1 MAIKNYTASAD
12 NTIVNAYQPN
22 LTTRGTGANAGVA
35 DVLEVFSIYGRVTT
49 SSQELS
55 RVLVKFPVT
64 DITTDRTNGNIPASG
79 SVSFYL
85 KMYNAEHSKT
95 VPRDYTLSVY
105 TVSQSWQEGVGLDLE
120 GYKDLTLSNE
130 GSNWM
135 SGSNTAN
142 AGASASL
149 TALSKTAGEAN
160 TRTLVITDVAGNSV
174 SFSIDNSTDTSTAT
188 VIGFSNAN
196 SNASQFATN
205 IAAAINAANTAETL
219 NIAATASGATV
230 TLTMTSISF
239 AGNRV
244 SDIAGTAI
252 TDSVITAASQWSG
265 ATAGYWTDI
274 NGTLLAGGSYI
285 TGAEPGGG
293 GSNADV
299 DTEIFIFKQTL
310 TTGLEDLEI
319 NVTPV
324 IEQWIDG
331 TYSNHGFGVHLSA
344 SYEAQHSGAADDVVS
359 RKPGQLAL
367 DGDDT
372 TQSVIYNPSGSTKSY
387 FTKRFFAR
395 GTEFFFKKPIIEA
408 RWNSA
413 TPDDRGNFFFSSSL
427 APAAKNLNTI
437 YMYNYID
444 GQLTDIPQ
452 LHDGTFEKVVYV
464 SIYSG
469 STGGFYAE
477 QGGGDGD
484 DVPPMDIPVS
494 GATAANTG
502 SVQLLSVDD
511 VGHVRAVNKTVI
523 TGGIVSTGIYSASF
537 AFTGATLLK
546 TIYDV
551 WFTGS
556 HSTTNANDALVQY
569 FTGAIDCHTLR
580 GQNRAGAPVYYT
592 NITNLKDKYRAN
604 ENARFNLYVRDKYWS
619 PTVYTVANTSPPS
632 TNILS
637 ASYRVYRTLDAYDA
651 IPYGTGS
658 DLHTL
663 MSYDISGN
671 YFDLD
676 MSLLEPG
683 YEYALKFSF
692 YNNAVSSW
700 VEQSEIFK
708 FRVEDYEY

>member
-12 NTIVNAYQPN
+12 NTIVNAYQSN

-120 GYKDLTLSNE
+120 GYKDLTLGNE

-135 SGSNTAN
+135 SASNTA
-142 AGASASL
+142 
-149 TALSKTAGEAN
+149 
-160 TRTLVITDVAGNSV
+160 
-174 SFSIDNSTDTSTAT
+174 
-188 VIGFSNAN
+188 
-196 SNASQFATN
+196 
-205 IAAAINAANTAETL
+205 
-219 NIAATASGATV
+219 
-230 TLTMTSISF
+230 
-239 AGNRV
+239 
-244 SDIAGTAI
+244 
-252 TDSVITAASQWSG
+252 
-265 ATAGYWTDI
+265 YWTDI

-299 DTEIFIFKQTL
+299 DTEIFIFEQTL
-310 TTGLEDLEI
+310 STGLENLEI

-324 IEQWIDG
+324 IEQWIAG

-344 SYEAQHSGAADDVVS
+344 SYGAQHSGAANNVVS

-367 DGDDT
+367 DADDT

-413 TPDDRGNFFFSSSL
+413 TSDDRGNFFFSSSL

-452 LHDGTFEKVVYV
+452 SHAGTFAKVVYV

-494 GATAANTG
+494 GTTAANTG
-502 SVQLLSVDD
+502 SVQFLSVDD